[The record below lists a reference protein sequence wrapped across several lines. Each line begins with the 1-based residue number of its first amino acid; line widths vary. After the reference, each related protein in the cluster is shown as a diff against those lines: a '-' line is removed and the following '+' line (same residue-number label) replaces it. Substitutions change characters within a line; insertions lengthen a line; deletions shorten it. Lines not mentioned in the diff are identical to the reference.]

1 MVVLMIKAVFFDFV
15 GTLITKE
22 GENTTHQNIVKE
34 VLRKA
39 KSDLDYMKIWREYEA
54 ISSRMFKELAGKP
67 YKPVRIIDTEA
78 IEEVARKYGFKVT
91 PDFWSIHLEMHQKY
105 GELFPEALEAL
116 KGLKEKG
123 YHIGMITD
131 SDNDYLRAHLEAL
144 GLLNSF
150 DSITTSEEAGFFK
163 PHPRIFEL
171 ALKKAGIKG
180 DEAIYVGDNPEKD
193 CVGARQVDM
202 TSILLDKKGEKRELW
217 GECEFI
223 ISDLREILRIV
234 EEL

>member
-1 MVVLMIKAVFFDFV
+1 MIKAVFFDFV

-22 GENTTHQNIVKE
+22 GENITHQNIIRA
-34 VLRKA
+34 VLERA
-39 KSDLDYMKIWREYEA
+39 GADLLDYMKIWEEYETL
-54 ISSRMFKELAGKP
+54 SSRMFKELAGKP

-78 IEEVARKYGFKVT
+78 MEEVARKYGFGV
-91 PDFWSIHLEMHQKY
+91 PSDFWSIHLEMHRKH
-105 GELFPEALEAL
+105 GELFPEAFEAL
-116 KGLKEKG
+116 KGLREKG
-123 YHIGMITD
+123 YHVGMITD

-144 GLLNSF
+144 GLLEVF

-171 ALKKAGIKG
+171 ALKKAGVRG
-180 DEAIYVGDNPEKD
+180 EEAIYVGDNPLKD

-202 TSILLDKKGEKRELW
+202 TSVLLDRKGEKRELW

-223 ISDLREILRIV
+223 ISDLREVLRIA
-234 EEL
+234 EGL